1 MLHRSWQ
8 GGEISLAGK
17 VPLPAL
23 TLSYDP
29 QAYNRYNYLLTK
41 KKKNKIQALTLCRQA
56 NLRMGFI
63 LFGFFMTVFVL

>member
-1 MLHRSWQ
+1 MLHRSRQ

-29 QAYNRYNYLLTK
+29 QAYNRYNYLLK
-41 KKKNKIQALTLCRQA
+41 KKKKIQALTLCRQA